1 MNGVVVQD
9 QLLDLVQVFEWGQA
23 GDVVVAFY

>member
-1 MNGVVVQD
+1 MNRVIVQD
-9 QLLDLVQVFEWGQA
+9 QLLDLVQVFEWGQG